1 MALAQFNKHTD
12 QQLLDLICEGNRK
25 AFDQI
30 YIRYW
35 KKLLLYSGK
44 IVRDEEEAQDIVQ
57 EVFVSFWKR
66 REELADL
73 DSLSSYLHGAIRLRS
88 LGYIRRNLYK
98 HNYLESLKS
107 FFEEGADMV
116 NEHINKEELDA
127 VIHSE
132 ISKLPPKMREIF
144 ILSRMEQM
152 SHREIAERL
161 NISDKTVKKQINR
174 SLNLF
179 RLVLDEKSGSLLF
192 LAMVQLLFYK

>member
-1 MALAQFNKHTD
+1 MALTQLNKYTD
-12 QQLLDLICEGNRK
+12 QQLLDLILEGDRK

-35 KKLLLYSGK
+35 KRLLTYSGK

-66 REELADL
+66 RSELGDL
-73 DSLSSYLHGAIRLRS
+73 DCLSSYLHGAIRFRS
-88 LGYIRRNLYK
+88 LGYIRSNLYK

-107 FFEEGADMV
+107 FFEEGTDMV
-116 NEHINKEELDA
+116 NEHIDREELNA

-192 LAMVQLLFYK
+192 WAMIQLLFYK

>member
-1 MALAQFNKHTD
+1 MALAQFDKHTD
-12 QQLLDLICEGNRK
+12 QQLLDLICEGDRK

-30 YIRYW
+30 YLRYW

-44 IVRDEEEAQDIVQ
+44 IVRDDEEAQDIVQ

-66 REELADL
+66 RDELADL

-107 FFEEGADMV
+107 FFEEGTDMV

-192 LAMVQLLFYK
+192 LAMVELLFYK